1 MARTLYAGDT
11 TAWQLVIKGIE
22 SAILASGKPVRIP
35 DDDEPDG
42 FRTVV
47 AIPEA
52 SRGLRSVIAE
62 IEKSIWPGCL
72 CTCSLP
78 QHPEIDRLARAY
90 LTRIPAEPAAPLF
103 QVVTF

>member
-1 MARTLYAGDT
+1 MTRLSSACGERTRHAR
-11 TAWQLVIKGIE
+11 
-22 SAILASGKPVRIP
+22 R
-35 DDDEPDG
+35 
-42 FRTVV
+42 